1 MGVKGEHILAVGPP
15 QRIEFLEIHNSSRNQ
30 KQIQKATNHRHKMSE
45 IHSQIE
51 QKLSLEKSWGSLESQ
66 QAPQGGRRG
75 PKRAPGGSKGTPREF
90 QESPKSPPRRS
101 QESLREPPRSQQQPK
116 TTEIITNMVH
126 NGSPSATRTYCYRKC
141 ENLTKY
147 HYTCTD
153 CMCLPSPENPM
164 FGHIGTKS

>member
-1 MGVKGEHILAVGPP
+1 MGPLRGLSPARK
-15 QRIEFLEIHNSSRNQ
+15 RIEFLEIHNSSRNQ

-51 QKLSLEKSWGSLESQ
+51 QKLSLETSWGSFESQ

-101 QESLREPPRSQQQPK
+101 QESPREPPRPQQLPK
-116 TTEIITNMVH
+116 RTEIITNMAPQWCQPRH
-126 NGSPSATRTYCYRKC
+126 HGFLKRSQNSLLSK
-141 ENLTKY
+141 
-147 HYTCTD
+147 
-153 CMCLPSPENPM
+153 M
-164 FGHIGTKS
+164 